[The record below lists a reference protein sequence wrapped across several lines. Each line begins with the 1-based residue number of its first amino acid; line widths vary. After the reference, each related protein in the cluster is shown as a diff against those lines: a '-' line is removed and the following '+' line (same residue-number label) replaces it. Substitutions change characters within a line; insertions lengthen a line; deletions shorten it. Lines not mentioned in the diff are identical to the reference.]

1 MAYAE
6 NGLIQ
11 VRRDVN
17 NLFGLRRRRPREG
30 IAPGNNVILNLCLLK
45 GFEIDRLD
53 TTPGWRCLP
62 LRRVGRPDEARNLF
76 WNRRAA
82 IMKIRYKIW
91 LEQDGKVIF
100 GKGRDELF
108 RAIQECRSLQAAAKE
123 LKMSYR
129 AAWGRLKAS
138 EERLGIK
145 LVENDGA
152 KKGLRLTAEA
162 RELLEQYEQFEK
174 DLKNFLQKKSKALG
188 WDRDVER

>member
-1 MAYAE
+1 MSITFS
-6 NGLIQ
+6 GIRL
-11 VRRDVN
+11 
-17 NLFGLRRRRPREG
+17 RRPREE
-30 IAPGNNVILNLCLLK
+30 IAPGNYVILNLCLLK
-45 GFEIDRLD
+45 TFEIDRLD
-53 TTPGWRCLP
+53 TTPGRRCHP

-91 LEQDGKVIF
+91 LEKDGKVIF
-100 GKGRDELF
+100 GKGRDEMF

-145 LVENDGA
+145 LVESDGA

-162 RELLEQYEQFEK
+162 RELLEQYERVEK

-188 WDRDVER
+188 WDGDVER